1 MGQRFQH
8 KLFGVGQKYPCN
20 QSRNKEGKEYIIV
33 FDCKFFFIIAVR
45 GNK

>member
-20 QSRNKEGKEYIIV
+20 QFRNKGKEYIIV
-33 FDCKFFFIIAVR
+33 FDCKVFFFINCR
-45 GNK
+45 SGE